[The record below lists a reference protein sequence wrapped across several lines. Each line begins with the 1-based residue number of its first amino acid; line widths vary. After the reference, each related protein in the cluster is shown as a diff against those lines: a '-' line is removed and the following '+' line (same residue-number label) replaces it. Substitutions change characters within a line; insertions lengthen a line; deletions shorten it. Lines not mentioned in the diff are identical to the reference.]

1 MDNKVCFLFG
11 HSTAPYQVRFSI
23 EDAAEQYYLK
33 YGIRTFIVGNRG
45 SFDSCAATAIKSLKE
60 KYNDIVLL
68 MLLAYHPAERKV
80 ELSPGFDGS
89 FYPPLEGVPRRY
101 AIVRANR
108 YMVDNADGVIC
119 YSCHGGN
126 SGTLLRRVHRRQ
138 SLENIPV
145 TNIAEPG

>member
-1 MDNKVCFLFG
+1 MTCYLFG
-11 HSTAPYQVRFSI
+11 HATAPAQILTRLEETVER
-23 EDAAEQYYLK
+23 YYLEFGMEDF
-33 YGIRTFIVGNRG
+33 YVGNRG
-45 SFDSCAATAIKSLKE
+45 QFDSMAATAVKRVKTRYPEISL
-60 KYNDIVLL
+60 YLV
-68 MLLAYHPAERKV
+68 LAYHPAERKV

-108 YMVDNADGVIC
+108 YMVDTADGVIC

-126 SGTLLRRVHRRQ
+126 SGSLLRRVHRRQ

-145 TNIAEPG
+145 TNIAETG